1 MAVGQ
6 FFNPEE
12 GEREFSPWSPP
23 LSGYS
28 HKVNISMT
36 TSDSGILE
44 IIETL
49 SCHLSD
55 ILDRA

>member
-6 FFNPEE
+6 FFNPKE

-36 TSDSGILE
+36 PSDLGILE

-55 ILDRA
+55 YF